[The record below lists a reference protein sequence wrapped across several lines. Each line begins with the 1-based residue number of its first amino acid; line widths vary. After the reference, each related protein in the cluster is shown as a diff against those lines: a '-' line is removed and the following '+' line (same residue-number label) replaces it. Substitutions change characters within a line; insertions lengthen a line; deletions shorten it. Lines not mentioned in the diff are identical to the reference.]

1 MLLYSDKVLMK
12 FGVQSVH
19 QVAELSIT
27 IPIKVIQEEDL
38 TGHRILH
45 RVTKVADLID
55 NVLKHE

>member
-12 FGVQSVH
+12 FSVQSIH

-27 IPIKVIQEEDL
+27 LRGKVIQEEDFA
-38 TGHRILH
+38 GNRILH
-45 RVTKVADLID
+45 RVTKSADLID